1 MTTSERRILERST
14 DASAHSPALASD
26 LLNVAEGLHHEFDDQ
41 LGAAVV
47 DTEIHRVADQF
58 TDAPIRAFVPLFVR
72 RFAGDEL
79 DDRSERQRPASVVPA
94 GADVDA

>member
-1 MTTSERRILERST
+1 VTTSARPALERSV
-14 DASAHSPALASD
+14 DVGVGSPELTPD
-26 LLNVAEGLHHEFDDQ
+26 LSTVAAVLHDEFDDQ
-41 LGAAVV
+41 VGAAVV

-79 DDRSERQRPASVVPA
+79 DDRSEREHSAAHVPA
-94 GADVDA
+94 LAATDV